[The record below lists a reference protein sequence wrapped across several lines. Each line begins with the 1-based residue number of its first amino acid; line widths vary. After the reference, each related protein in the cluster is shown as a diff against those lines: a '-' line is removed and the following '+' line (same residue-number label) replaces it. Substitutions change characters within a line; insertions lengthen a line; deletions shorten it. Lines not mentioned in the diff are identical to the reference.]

1 MAVNSLVGQKV
12 LEKLIKVFFLV
23 ILTEPKLLLSN
34 PLLQLA
40 QVTVLCYTEMRL
52 GLVIEKDEL
61 FLLIKDDQALIDM
74 LF

>member
-1 MAVNSLVGQKV
+1 MAVDSLVGQKV